1 MSDIEFPDRTLDELL
16 ARPRTVLDAE
26 TRRRAAEIV
35 ADVEIGG
42 EAAALRHAARL
53 DGYRPGDA
61 WRFDR
66 ASLTAARD
74 RVPVGMREDLEA
86 AANRIGAFA
95 RAQRAALTDIDVAV
109 PGGRAGHTVV
119 PVERAGCYAPAGR
132 YPLPS
137 SLLMGVVT
145 ARAAG
150 VGDIWVASPRP
161 SDTML
166 AAAAI
171 AGADGVIGLGG
182 AQAIAA
188 LAFGIGSIPGVDV
201 VVGPGNRWVTAAK
214 QAVSGRVG
222 IDFLA
227 GPSEL
232 VVLADATADPDIV
245 AADLIAQAEHDADA
259 SPILVTTEAGMVKKV
274 RDALRDRLDSLPA
287 AAIARMSL
295 AAGGAI
301 VAESLDAAIVIIDQL
316 APEHLQLS
324 VADPER
330 VAARVGSAGAIFV
343 GERSA
348 EVFGDYGAGPNHV
361 LPTGGGARFTA
372 GLSVFTFLRPRSW
385 LRIDDPTPLGLTTA
399 RLARI
404 EGLEGH
410 ARAAE
415 ARSYRQT

>member
-1 MSDIEFPDRTLDELL
+1 MTDTHFPDRTLDELL
-16 ARPRTVLDAE
+16 ARPRAVLDAD
-26 TRRRAAEIV
+26 TMRRAAEIV

-42 EAAALRHAARL
+42 EDAALRHAAKF
-53 DGYRPGDA
+53 DGFRPGDQ
-61 WRFDR
+61 WLLDR
-66 ASLTAARD
+66 AALDSALERI
-74 RVPVGMREDLEA
+74 PVGMREDLEGA
-86 AANRIGAFA
+86 ADRIGAFA
-95 RAQRAALTDIDVAV
+95 RAQRAALTDLDVAV
-109 PGGRAGHTVV
+109 PGGRAGHTVI
-119 PVERAGCYAPAGR
+119 PVQRAGCYAPAGR
-132 YPLPS
+132 FPLPS

-150 VGDIWVASPRP
+150 VPEVWVASPRP

-171 AGADGVIGLGG
+171 AGATGVIGLGG

-188 LAFGIGSIPGVDV
+188 LAFGIGSVEAVDV

-232 VVLADATADPDIV
+232 VVLADGSADADVI

-259 SPILVTTEAGMVKKV
+259 LPILVTTDARLVVAVREALG
-274 RDALRDRLDSLPA
+274 DRLESLPA
-287 AAIARMSL
+287 AAVAREALS
-295 AAGGAI
+295 AGGAI
-301 VAESLDAAIVIIDQL
+301 RAESLEAAIALVDRL

-324 VADPER
+324 VEHPEA
-330 VAARVGSAGAIFV
+330 VAAQIGSAGAIFL
-343 GERSA
+343 GEQSA

-361 LPTGGGARFTA
+361 LPTSGGARFTA
-372 GLSVFTFLRPRSW
+372 GLSVFTFLRARSW
-385 LRIDDPTPLGLTTA
+385 LRIDDPTQLGLATA
-399 RLARI
+399 RLARL

-415 ARSYRQT
+415 ARPLP